1 MTTDLVKYRLTAA
14 TTRSLVAKLRASM
27 VTALEHTPTKTGAD
41 VLSFKAFVDGTW
53 CKSKR
58 PKPALCRL
66 PLCCLS
72 LPGAASL
79 TTLVTATVECDLAAS
94 QTLWRFFGS
103 LMANSLRGRSTTAA
117 IDGDGH

>member
-1 MTTDLVKYRLTAA
+1 MAADFVKYGLTTA

-27 VTALEHTPTKTGAD
+27 ITALEHTPTKTGAD
-41 VLSFKAFVDGTW
+41 GLGFEAFVDGTW

-58 PKPALCRL
+58 SKLALCRL
-66 PLCCLS
+66 AFCCLS
-72 LPGAASL
+72 LPEAASL
-79 TTLVTATVECDLAAS
+79 TTLVTATVECDLADS
-94 QTLWRFFGS
+94 QALWRFFGS